1 MAAYKRDK
9 PSGPLG
15 RALPTGKTV
24 PISTFAALFSEL
36 ISYHRARTAS
46 LAELESKLSDAGYG
60 VGYRMFEMFS
70 LRTGKRELDVISAM
84 KLVSGPLWTQLFGRT
99 ADHLDVNKEAA
110 VPEYR
115 IWENLPATNSFISLP
130 KEYSRFNPAAYIAG
144 IVRGMLDGAGFSCH
158 VETMSAK
165 SDGSVDKTVYVIRF
179 SEAVMAREGT

>member
-110 VPEYR
+110 VPECTLWSAR
-115 IWENLPATNSFISLP
+115 AVALSGRDSRLREATASVFGWRVFLCRSHLGKPARDELIHL
-130 KEYSRFNPAAYIAG
+130 AAQG
-144 IVRGMLDGAGFSCH
+144 IFPL
-158 VETMSAK
+158 
-165 SDGSVDKTVYVIRF
+165 
-179 SEAVMAREGT
+179 